1 MAKTREKYFLR
12 KISKIKNLYLSSTAI
27 KYKVTSQKLM
37 QSGYQVDKMVIL
49 IHFDSQNWC
58 KKNRMKKKKFIVT
71 MKARDKGMYL

>member
-1 MAKTREKYFLR
+1 
-12 KISKIKNLYLSSTAI
+12 
-27 KYKVTSQKLM
+27 M